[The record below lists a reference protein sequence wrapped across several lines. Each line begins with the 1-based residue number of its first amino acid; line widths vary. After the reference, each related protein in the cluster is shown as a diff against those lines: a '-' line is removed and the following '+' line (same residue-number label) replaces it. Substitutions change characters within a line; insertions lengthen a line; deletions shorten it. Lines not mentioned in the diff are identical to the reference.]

1 MTFIYQPSLIEMN
14 IGFHS
19 KRTKKKMIRNG
30 MIQTKSICENKK
42 RIKIQYIGKNAIFDK
57 FRRDLRTKTNPIE
70 FVSK

>member
-1 MTFIYQPSLIEMN
+1 
-14 IGFHS
+14 
-19 KRTKKKMIRNG
+19 MIRNG